1 MSNYDFQVFTQLVPS
16 GATISELRKQVQD
29 YFDKNAI
36 KVKFSNFD
44 LSGAASGT
52 TTKQINATRPMRCKR
67 LSSLCKKSIR
77 RGIK

>member
-1 MSNYDFQVFTQLVPS
+1 MSNYDFQVFIQLVPS

-52 TTKQINATRPMRCKR
+52 TTKQINATANALQAIK
-67 LSSLCKKSIR
+67 LSLQ
-77 RGIK
+77 